1 MTISKNQR
9 VVMNLN
15 QQSSH
20 IHQAFSA
27 SHLLPVCNTSSCF
40 TTAASSK
47 PLKKNMNKIISSS
60 TTNNHS
66 NHTSSSLSFTKPH
79 TCNNSKIT
87 HPNVQVNTQPFSSSI
102 SSSSTTT
109 NNTNTQQQ
117 QHVTQPNHPH
127 PQQQQQGF
135 CLILDTQS
143 TSIHSNNS
151 LQMHFRCKKSYKDYT
166 LDDISQYFHLPI
178 KEVASSLNVSVTFL
192 KKVCRYVFILILIL
206 ILYINMHVNRR
217 LNISRWPYRKV
228 TSLHKKISDI
238 KQTNITLSKNNT
250 IINNNNTIDN
260 INDNSTSVIITTG
273 DDQNN
278 KMIIVNEEISMSS
291 FSSTTPHSNIITS
304 SIESSTLQHAI
315 NKCNPCPI
323 INTTNRVC
331 DYHHDLAVGD
341 SNENHL
347 ENHST
352 STTCYSH
359 NKENNM
365 HPIPSMHSNDIKNP
379 SSESSTTLY
388 NTTPTFNT
396 TTSSSSW
403 NTSSTVNTTTT
414 ATTMNTIQYNSPQSN
429 CQYNSFHSLPFT
441 IIAPKRFSLDS
452 NNSCYFNTVN
462 TEKECNEMRRSS
474 IDQVELS
481 SSNYNSS
488 FEKNSVNTSC
498 SDESKNVYRDLT
510 TREFIYLPSFNDFCK
525 QAGL

>member
-20 IHQAFSA
+20 IHQAFST
-27 SHLLPVCNTSSCF
+27 SHPPPVCNTSSCF
-40 TTAASSK
+40 TASTTT
-47 PLKKNMNKIISSS
+47 LKKNMNKIISSS

-79 TCNNSKIT
+79 TCNNSKLT
-87 HPNVQVNTQPFSSSI
+87 HPNVQVNTQTFSSSI
-102 SSSSTTT
+102 SSSTNNTN

-117 QHVTQPNHPH
+117 QQHVTQSNHPH
-127 PQQQQQGF
+127 PQQQGF

-192 KKVCRYVFILILIL
+192 KKVC
-206 ILYINMHVNRR
+206 RR

-278 KMIIVNEEISMSS
+278 KMIIVNEEISLSS

-352 STTCYSH
+352 STTCCSH

-365 HPIPSMHSNDIKNP
+365 HPIPSMYSNDIKNP

-441 IIAPKRFSLDS
+441 IIAPKRYTFDS
-452 NNSCYFNTVN
+452 YNCFNCNTFNT
-462 TEKECNEMRRSS
+462 TEKECNETRRSSIDSIIERRSS

-488 FEKNSVNTSC
+488 FEKNSVNTSY

-510 TREFIYLPSFNDFCK
+510 TREVIYLPSFNDFCK